1 MEFSHRPEAG
11 WADRKEACSQ
21 PHGGRMEAA
30 TWQPHTQA
38 HSGRFAQGG
47 PEGSAPRRE
56 KRTEQGKTVLV
67 KSEENQ

>member
-1 MEFSHRPEAG
+1 
-11 WADRKEACSQ
+11 
-21 PHGGRMEAA
+21 MEAA

>member
-30 TWQPHTQA
+30 AWQPHTQA

-56 KRTEQGKTVLV
+56 MGRKQRKIIRT